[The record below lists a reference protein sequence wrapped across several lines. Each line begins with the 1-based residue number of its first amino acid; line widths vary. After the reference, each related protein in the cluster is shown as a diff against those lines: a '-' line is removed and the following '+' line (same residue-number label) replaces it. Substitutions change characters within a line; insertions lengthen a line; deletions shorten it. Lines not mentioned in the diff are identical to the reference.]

1 MVSIFQNCFKVV
13 ASLVLLTKG
22 WSSEYLEISRFCTM
36 LEKNYLKAQK
46 LQVHY
51 FQLNNFIFGFTVF
64 QNSLLSTTDFS
75 FRFS

>member
-1 MVSIFQNCFKVV
+1 
-13 ASLVLLTKG
+13 
-22 WSSEYLEISRFCTM
+22 M
-36 LEKNYLKAQK
+36 LEKK
-46 LQVHY
+46 LFKSSEIAIHY